1 MEESVDDV
9 TRMFRLDGQLA
20 LITGGGT
27 GIGFAIAKAYC
38 AAGGRVVL
46 CGRRKEALEAA
57 VGEIGS
63 SASAEQF
70 DVTETAAAPDLI
82 GRVTSGV
89 GPIDTL
95 INNAGVHLKKPALDT
110 DEGEMRRL
118 FEVHVVGAQALTRA
132 VLPSM
137 RERKRGSI
145 LYIVSMAALFGIPQV
160 IAYSAAKSA
169 DMGVVRTLATEVG
182 GDNIRVNSIAP
193 GFIETE
199 MMHRAVDADPERKHK
214 ILSRTSLQRFGT
226 PDDVGL
232 AAVYL
237 SSPAAAFITGTCLVV
252 DGGVATG
259 F

>member
-1 MEESVDDV
+1 MDEI
-9 TRMFRLDGQLA
+9 TRMFKLDGQLA

-27 GIGFAIAKAYC
+27 GIGLAIAKAYC

-46 CGRRKEALEAA
+46 CGRHKEVLDAA
-57 VGEIGS
+57 VEEIGPR
-63 SASAEQF
+63 ASAEQF
-70 DVTETAAAPDLI
+70 DVTETSSAPDLVK
-82 GRVTSGV
+82 RVMESV

-95 INNAGVHLKKPALDT
+95 VNNAGVHLKKPAQET
-110 DEGEMRRL
+110 DENEMRQL

-145 LYIVSMAALFGIPQV
+145 LYIVSMAALFGLPQV

-169 DMGVVRTLATEVG
+169 DMGIVRTLATEVG

-199 MMHRAVDADPERKHK
+199 MMRRAVDADPERKRK
-214 ILSRTSLQRFGT
+214 ILSRTSLQRFGR
-226 PDDVGL
+226 PEDVAL

-237 SSPAAAFITGTCLVV
+237 SSPAASFITGTCLVV